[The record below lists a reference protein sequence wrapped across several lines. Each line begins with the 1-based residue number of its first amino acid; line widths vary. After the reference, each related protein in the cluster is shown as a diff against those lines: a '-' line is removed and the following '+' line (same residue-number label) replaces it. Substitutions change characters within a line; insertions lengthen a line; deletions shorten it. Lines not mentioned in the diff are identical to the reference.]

1 MLITELSDRFWKH
14 LLHFIDEGKVIPVVG
29 PELCTVL
36 EGGVEIPLYTWLA
49 QRLADAV
56 DLPHETLPANFGLN
70 DVASQHL
77 KGGGER
83 EALYSDVSMILKDA
97 ELQPSTALRALASIP
112 NFDIFVSLTFD
123 DLLATALKQLRP
135 GVEPEQ
141 QTFLPNDKQDIS
153 TVRKAIHKP
162 QRQPLIFNLLGK
174 LSSSREYAL
183 CEDDLLE
190 FVHALQ
196 DKQRQPVIL
205 FAEMREHHLLILG
218 CGFSDWLAR
227 FFLRSMRSDDF
238 SRTSK
243 HSNYLVG
250 EHLGVD
256 KNLTDYLKCFSV
268 DNKLSP
274 ATDSKILDMPASEFV
289 IELAR
294 RWHEAQAK
302 VKAEQLGQKEQASN
316 ATKLAAQPP
325 MPEHGAVFISFTSE
339 NRPLVEGMAQELT
352 AAGVEVWLDS
362 KDLQPGDAWKLR
374 IERAIESC
382 ALFLVVISQESIHPD
397 QRDRYF
403 WREWNIAHDRV
414 RGHAPDL
421 AFIIPVIVDD
431 TALDGLSDILHK
443 TFTDKQG
450 IRLPGGHIT
459 PAFAER
465 LQGLQRDYRRRKG
478 HTK

>member
-1 MLITELSDRFWKH
+1 MIELTERFWKH

-36 EGGVEIPLYTWLA
+36 KGGSEIPLYTWLA
-49 QRLADAV
+49 QRLADAL
-56 DLPHETLPANFGLN
+56 DLPLETLPDNFGLN

-77 KGGGER
+77 KNGGER
-83 EALYSDVSMILKDA
+83 EALYSEVSIILRRAK
-97 ELQPSTALRALASIP
+97 LMPSTAFQALASIL

-123 DLLATALKQLRP
+123 DLLATAIKQLRP

-141 QTFLPNDKQDIS
+141 QIFLPNDKQDIA
-153 TVRKAIHKP
+153 TVRKTIPKP

-174 LSSSREYAL
+174 LSSSREFAL

-196 DKQRQPVIL
+196 DKQRQPVNL

-227 FFLRSMRSDDF
+227 FFLRSMRSHDF
-238 SRTSK
+238 SHKSK

-250 EHLGVD
+250 AHVGDD
-256 KNLTDYLKCFSV
+256 KGLTEYLQHFSA
-268 DNKLSP
+268 DNIISP
-274 ATDSKILDMPASEFV
+274 ATDSKVIAMPAADFV

-294 RWHEAQAK
+294 RWHEAQAR
-302 VKAEQLGQKEQASN
+302 VKAEQLGQTKQASN
-316 ATKLAAQPP
+316 ATKLAAQPT
-325 MPEHGAVFISFTSE
+325 MPEHGAVFISFSSE

-352 AAGVEVWLDS
+352 VAGVEVWLDS
-362 KDLQPGDAWKLR
+362 KDLQPGDAWNLR
-374 IERAIESC
+374 IERAIERC

-403 WREWNIAHDRV
+403 WREWNMAHDRV

-431 TALDGLSDILHK
+431 TEIDGLADILHK

-478 HTK
+478 YSK